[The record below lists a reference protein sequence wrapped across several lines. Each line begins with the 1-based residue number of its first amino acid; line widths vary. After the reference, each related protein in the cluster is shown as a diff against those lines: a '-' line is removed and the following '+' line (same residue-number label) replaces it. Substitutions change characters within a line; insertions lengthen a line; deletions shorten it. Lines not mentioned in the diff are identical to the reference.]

1 MTKLLYPDLTYQIRG
16 ACFRVWEELGSA
28 FKESA
33 YQKALALELE
43 KRGLSFEPEKI
54 IKIIYEG
61 KEVGRYK
68 PDFVV
73 EDKVLI
79 EVKVVPFLTKE
90 HKLQF
95 WRYLKGSSYKVGFLI
110 NFGGKRLEIIR
121 RVYDTARRRDSA

>member
-33 YQKALALELE
+33 YQKALALELR
-43 KRGLSFEPEKI
+43 KRELSFEPEKI
-54 IKIIYEG
+54 IKITYEG

-73 EDKVLI
+73 EDKILI
-79 EVKVVPFLTKE
+79 EVKVVPFLAKE
-90 HKLQF
+90 HRLQF
-95 WRYLKGSSYKVGFLI
+95 WRYLKGSSYKAFTSFTTLSAS
-110 NFGGKRLEIIR
+110 GG
-121 RVYDTARRRDSA
+121 